1 MQQKIGTVN
10 TWDKLGE
17 IYGGN
22 VRLGFSWLRH
32 DLWRIVS
39 FIEASLLIFLFWRR
53 KLSEQRLKEAQ
64 LHLVELTSR
73 LIQVQDEERRL
84 MARELHDDV
93 GQRLSLLMMQ
103 LERVSRKLPVAT
115 SKKAS
120 LRHIL
125 TDLDELTRDVHELS
139 HQLYS
144 SKLQYIG
151 LTPALRELCRQFAAQ
166 HGTQVSEVLEDVP
179 DLPANVQFC
188 LYRVAQEALNNVGKH
203 SRARQVSVQLGVRS
217 DLLILEITDTG
228 VGFEGN
234 VSAKGLGIASM
245 RERLRTT
252 GGDLTITSKP
262 GQGTRLAATIP
273 YKKTIVA
280 DQAA

>member
-1 MQQKIGTVN
+1 MQRKNGTDD
-10 TWDKLGE
+10 TWHEFGE
-17 IYGGN
+17 IHGGN
-22 VRLGFSWLRH
+22 VRLGLSQLRH

-53 KLSEQRLKEAQ
+53 KLSEQKLKAAQ
-64 LHLVELTSR
+64 LRLVELTSR
-73 LIQVQDEERRL
+73 LIHIQDEERQL

-103 LERVSRKLPVAT
+103 LERVSRKLPAAT
-115 SKKAS
+115 SKRAPLK
-120 LRHIL
+120 HIM

-144 SKLQYIG
+144 SKLRYIG
-151 LTPALRELCRQFAAQ
+151 LKPALRDLCRQFAVQ
-166 HGTQVSEVLEDVP
+166 YGTEVSEILEDIP

-203 SRARQVSVQLGVRS
+203 SQARQVSVQLGIRS
-217 DLLILEITDTG
+217 DVLILEITDTG
-228 VGFEGN
+228 VGFESN
-234 VSAKGLGIASM
+234 IPAKGLGIASM

-252 GGDLTITSKP
+252 DGDLTITSKP
-262 GQGTRLAATIP
+262 GQGTRLAATVP
-273 YKKTIVA
+273 YKTIAAANKVA
-280 DQAA
+280 